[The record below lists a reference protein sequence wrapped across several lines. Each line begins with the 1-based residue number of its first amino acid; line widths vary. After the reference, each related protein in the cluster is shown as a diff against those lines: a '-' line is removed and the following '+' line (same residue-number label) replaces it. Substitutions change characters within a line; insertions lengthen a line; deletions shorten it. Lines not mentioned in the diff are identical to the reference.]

1 MSDDIY
7 VCERTEVSAQIRG
20 RLIAPL
26 GEVGSVADTVLQ
38 LDRGRASLRDLN
50 QRLARLTQDDTARER
65 GNDLRERRGRL
76 IAEQDATQRRLKEVE
91 AEIVQLEAKLV
102 ELRGQETEQRKV
114 VEKIDRG
121 RTLSLT
127 AHRYREAVAKIKSA
141 AAIQLREQISQIV
154 GELWVDITERGLE
167 FNGLEFDAQWNCQL
181 RRRSGSLVPWE
192 LVNTSAGQ
200 KQVRLL
206 AFTEALRR
214 LARLAP
220 PLVVD
225 TPLGRFDKEVRRSV
239 LERLYLSGHQAIVL
253 TTNAEIDPDSEQF
266 DRIKNSL
273 ARVYTLHPDG
283 NPESGDYAVRVTD
296 DYFGRS
302 L

>member
-1 MSDDIY
+1 MPS
-7 VCERTEVSAQIRG
+7 RRSNPPRRFNSANR
-20 RLIAPL
+20 
-26 GEVGSVADTVLQ
+26 
-38 LDRGRASLRDLN
+38 
-50 QRLARLTQDDTARER
+50 
-65 GNDLRERRGRL
+65 
-76 IAEQDATQRRLKEVE
+76 
-91 AEIVQLEAKLV
+91 
-102 ELRGQETEQRKV
+102 
-114 VEKIDRG
+114 
-121 RTLSLT
+121 
-127 AHRYREAVAKIKSA
+127 
-141 AAIQLREQISQIV
+141 ISQIV
-154 GELWVDITERGLE
+154 GDLWVDIAERSLE
-167 FNGLEFDAQWNCQL
+167 FNGLEFDAQWNCLL

-192 LVNTSAGQ
+192 SVNTSAGQ

-225 TPLGRFDKEVRRSV
+225 TPLGRLDKEVRRSV
-239 LERLYLSGHQAIVL
+239 LERLYLSGHQSIVL

-266 DRIKNSL
+266 DRIKDSL

-283 NPESGDYAVRVTD
+283 SPESGDYAVRVAD